1 MKNHKTPHRNFNDR
15 WKTNFISDALEEKG
29 ELQDNIDDSA
39 YENLQIGFGN
49 QARIDNNLVAENPY
63 YEADIDVQN
72 DRNQNRSGKDVNL
85 EDTQVVTSV
94 ENIYYDI

>member
-1 MKNHKTPHRNFNDR
+1 MKNHKTPHRNVYAR
-15 WKTNFISDALEEKG
+15 WKKNLISDTLEEKD

-39 YENLQIGFGN
+39 YENLQRGFGN
-49 QARIDNNLVAENPY
+49 QARIDNNLLVENPY
-63 YEADIDVQN
+63 YEADIAVQN
-72 DRNQNRSGKDVNL
+72 NRNQNRNGKDVNL